1 VSIKRRENMALTRTD
16 EKAVRSTIWK
26 DFGYVIKMMSGDKKV
41 PVFVTDA
48 TLQEFAAPPV
58 SPEELPER
66 LRQYRR
72 QIEEIASGK
81 HSAGQIA
88 NIENYEIVCVASV
101 DVRA

>member
-1 VSIKRRENMALTRTD
+1 MALTRTD

-48 TLQEFAAPPV
+48 ALQEFAAPPV